1 MATYLQRGQA
11 IGNALINGTATPA
24 QLNRLGRALAYRE
37 ARLTEYDAG
46 TNDDKAAIF
55 VLSFRAFCIEAL
67 QNFEGLEAADDAR
80 QAAAGAVDTA
90 FVEAGA

>member
-46 TNDDKAAIF
+46 DNNAKAEIYVAAF
-55 VLSFRAFCIEAL
+55 RSYCLQALSE
-67 QNFEGLEAADDAR
+67 FEGYEAA
-80 QAAAGAVDTA
+80 QAAAAAAGSQ
-90 FVEAGA
+90 VEADFPEA